1 MTKTFS
7 IYYVLIL
14 VKLIDVQRSPSKK
27 KEKKKR
33 KEKRSMKVPM
43 ILIRGASKVVFWI
56 EV

>member
-1 MTKTFS
+1 MTMEFS

>member
-1 MTKTFS
+1 MTMEFS

-27 KEKKKR
+27 KKKR
-33 KEKRSMKVPM
+33 EKRSMKVPM